1 MDLKILRPRP
11 LRRGLLGI
19 EKLTLFYAALTS
31 VAIVILWPHV
41 SHPVS
46 LLLLQRWLLCGAMI
60 IPYFAYRWY
69 PSRMTKFL
77 RIFYVMALL
86 GYWYPDTYNICSTM
100 PYLDHVFASADQW
113 IFGFQPAEWFSRIF
127 SSRVFS
133 EAFYLGYL
141 SYFPIIVF
149 VTFYAWL
156 RKYQQLEYTT
166 FVIMCSFF
174 LFYTVFL
181 FLPVAGPQFYYP
193 LLSAGQLQGGVFP
206 PVPHDYF
213 VLHPQIQENPD
224 SVGGLFHTCV
234 SFMQGHGERPTA
246 AFPSSHVGISTVILL
261 ASRKLSSTLTA
272 CLVPFY
278 LLLCFSTV
286 YIGAH
291 YAIDALTGIPCG
303 VAAFYFSAWLFRFRF
318 FHRKPHC

>member
-11 LRRGLLGI
+11 LRRSLLGI
-19 EKLTLFYAALTS
+19 EKLTLFYAVLTS

-46 LLLLQRWLLCGAMI
+46 LLLQRWLLCGAMI

-213 VLHPQIQENPD
+213 VLHPQIQEI
-224 SVGGLFHTCV
+224 
-234 SFMQGHGERPTA
+234 PTA
-246 AFPSSHVGISTVILL
+246 WAACSTRVSVSCKGTANGPRRLSLRRTSASVRLSCWPAASSPLRLRPASFRSTCCSASLRCISVRT
-261 ASRKLSSTLTA
+261 TPLT
-272 CLVPFY
+272 P
-278 LLLCFSTV
+278 
-286 YIGAH
+286 
-291 YAIDALTGIPCG
+291 
-303 VAAFYFSAWLFRFRF
+303 
-318 FHRKPHC
+318 

>member
-1 MDLKILRPRP
+1 MMLVVVLWYFIHRFDLL
-11 LRRGLLGI
+11 
-19 EKLTLFYAALTS
+19 EK
-31 VAIVILWPHV
+31 V
-41 SHPVS
+41 S
-46 LLLLQRWLLCGAMI
+46 
-60 IPYFAYRWY
+60 
-69 PSRMTKFL
+69 
-77 RIFYVMALL
+77 
-86 GYWYPDTYNICSTM
+86 
-100 PYLDHVFASADQW
+100 
-113 IFGFQPAEWFSRIF
+113 
-127 SSRVFS
+127 
-133 EAFYLGYL
+133 
-141 SYFPIIVF
+141 
-149 VTFYAWL
+149 
-156 RKYQQLEYTT
+156 
-166 FVIMCSFF
+166 FVIISSFF
-174 LFYTVFL
+174 LYYFFYIFV
-181 FLPVAGPQFYYP
+181 PVAGPQFYYP

-303 VAAFYFSAWLFRFRF
+303 IAAFYFSAWLFRFRF

>member
-46 LLLLQRWLLCGAMI
+46 LLLQRWLLCGAMI

-133 EAFYLGYL
+133 EAFYL
-141 SYFPIIVF
+141 IWA
-149 VTFYAWL
+149 T
-156 RKYQQLEYTT
+156 
-166 FVIMCSFF
+166 
-174 LFYTVFL
+174 
-181 FLPVAGPQFYYP
+181 
-193 LLSAGQLQGGVFP
+193 
-206 PVPHDYF
+206 
-213 VLHPQIQENPD
+213 
-224 SVGGLFHTCV
+224 
-234 SFMQGHGERPTA
+234 
-246 AFPSSHVGISTVILL
+246 
-261 ASRKLSSTLTA
+261 SST
-272 CLVPFY
+272 
-278 LLLCFSTV
+278 
-286 YIGAH
+286 I
-291 YAIDALTGIPCG
+291 
-303 VAAFYFSAWLFRFRF
+303 R
-318 FHRKPHC
+318 